1 MPRIAGTDV
10 PDKKKVGF
18 ALRSIYGIG
27 PKRANDLI
35 KTANIDAS
43 KRAKDLTSGE
53 IGKLQ
58 KLLEKIMV
66 EGDLRRVV
74 SGNINRLKRIRSY
87 RGLRHSVNLPCRGQ
101 RTRVNSRTVRGKK
114 RATVGAMSKA
124 MAAKLEASKKKK
136 K

>member
-10 PDKKKVGF
+10 PDKKKVEF
-18 ALRSIYGIG
+18 ALRSVYGIG
-27 PKRANDLI
+27 PKRASDLI
-35 KTANIDAS
+35 KAASIDAS

-66 EGDLRRVV
+66 EGDLRRVI

-87 RGLRHSVNLPCRGQ
+87 RGLRHTVQLPCRGQ
-101 RTRVNSRTVRGKK
+101 RTRVNARTVRKKK

-124 MAAKLEASKKKK
+124 MAAKLEAAKKKK
-136 K
+136 